1 MEMSRTLFEVKNAL
15 KSYET
20 TTLAGVAATLT
31 EVAATLAE
39 AAESLARTAW
49 KLHEMSCEEWMD
61 AEEAAAHL
69 KRTPKA
75 FEIVIAKGEIPKHHL
90 TERGILFSRK
100 ELLDEWL
107 IGR

>member
-1 MEMSRTLFEVKNAL
+1 
-15 KSYET
+15 
-20 TTLAGVAATLT
+20 
-31 EVAATLAE
+31 
-39 AAESLARTAW
+39 
-49 KLHEMSCEEWMD
+49 MD
-61 AEEAAAHL
+61 AAASSAYL

-100 ELLDEWL
+100 EFGEWL